1 MEAPFIILILV
12 LIIGALIWL
21 WFFISSEFGRIAEDK
36 GFSAQRYRR
45 MCFWLGLIGIL
56 MVIALPDRSIGE
68 ALYQAKI
75 FFSTPEMFAWTL
87 AIILLSVLLEQGII
101 WLVRLLSRRLEGGT
115 K

>member
-56 MVIALPDRSIGE
+56 MVIALPDRKGNPVSAQQPPASAPACPARPGFPPIFSI
-68 ALYQAKI
+68 
-75 FFSTPEMFAWTL
+75 TPAMARITSGGL
-87 AIILLSVLLEQGII
+87 GK
-101 WLVRLLSRRLEGGT
+101 LVAALSR
-115 K
+115 